1 MRKTRILQPYLFI
14 SASVALLGLVYFYP
28 IIRMIRDSFYRFSGG
43 EVIFVKFENYLYLLT
58 RDIGARTALF
68 NNLKLLLS
76 IPVLLVLSI
85 FFAVIFYE
93 GVRGGK
99 IYQTIIFIPKVL
111 SIVVVGLIFSYLLR
125 TNGLVNNI
133 FKTLN
138 LDFLA
143 LDWLGDANIA
153 IYTIILIIVWKELG
167 FGILLFSARLASLD
181 ESIIDASKV
190 DGANWLQRLIY
201 ITTPQLKGLISFF
214 VVYKIMIN
222 FAWIFA
228 YVYVLTG
235 GGPANKTTVIELEIY
250 SFAFLK
256 NLRGIASALS
266 VLLLFGIMIFIF
278 LQHYLRKEMEE

>member
-43 EVIFVKFENYLYLLT
+43 EVIFVKFENYLYLL
-58 RDIGARTALF
+58 
-68 NNLKLLLS
+68 LLLS